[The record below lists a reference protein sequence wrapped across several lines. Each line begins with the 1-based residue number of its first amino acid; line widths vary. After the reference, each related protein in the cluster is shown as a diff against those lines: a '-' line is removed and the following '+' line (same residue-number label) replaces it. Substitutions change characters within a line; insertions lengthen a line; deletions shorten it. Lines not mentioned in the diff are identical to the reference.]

1 MTIAIMSAMHE
12 ENALLIAEMKI
23 TREEQ
28 FGSRTYYTGE
38 LFGTEVIV
46 VFSHWG
52 KVAAAITATSL
63 ISRYHVSEILFTG
76 VAGAVDRRLSVG
88 DIVVADT
95 LFQHDMDASPIIER
109 HEIPLLGRSGITTD
123 TARRGNLMAAAE
135 AFINKGFLSTF
146 EEATIEQFKLVQ
158 PTVCY
163 GDIAS
168 GDQFVSQAATG
179 RDIVNRLPT
188 VTCVEMEGAS
198 VAQVC
203 QAFDVPFTVVRT
215 ISDAADEQA
224 DIDFQAF
231 ISEVAST
238 YSLEIVRRYLA
249 GQLHG

>member
-1 MTIAIMSAMHE
+1 
-12 ENALLIAEMKI
+12 
-23 TREEQ
+23 
-28 FGSRTYYTGE
+28 
-38 LFGTEVIV
+38 
-46 VFSHWG
+46 
-52 KVAAAITATSL
+52 
-63 ISRYHVSEILFTG
+63 VSEILFTG

-198 VAQVC
+198 VDLFARDS
-203 QAFDVPFTVVRT
+203 QALSCWPTPR
-215 ISDAADEQA
+215 
-224 DIDFQAF
+224 
-231 ISEVAST
+231 
-238 YSLEIVRRYLA
+238 IVR
-249 GQLHG
+249 

>member
-1 MTIAIMSAMHE
+1 
-12 ENALLIAEMKI
+12 
-23 TREEQ
+23 
-28 FGSRTYYTGE
+28 
-38 LFGTEVIV
+38 
-46 VFSHWG
+46 
-52 KVAAAITATSL
+52 
-63 ISRYHVSEILFTG
+63 
-76 VAGAVDRRLSVG
+76 
-88 DIVVADT
+88 
-95 LFQHDMDASPIIER
+95 MDASPIIER